1 MSNNDVTTQF
11 SAPLFT
17 FAGDAFDTD
26 FDIGLLSE
34 YLLDDEREQDD
45 NNNDNSNL
53 NITNNINNNVPYS
66 NNNNIY
72 NNQAFQLNNNNP
84 INIPPFA
91 GFGSEGSHSLTLY
104 HYFVLCS
111 ISIECVYIDMYDD
124 DDDDKS
130 KFTFDDKNADQVGKR
145 RYDNYA
151 ILCTNVHLTKLYVSL
166 IL

>member
-1 MSNNDVTTQF
+1 MSNSNNDIATQF
-11 SAPLFT
+11 AAPLFT

-53 NITNNINNNVPYS
+53 NINNTMNNVPYS
-66 NNNNIY
+66 DNNNIY
-72 NNQAFQLNNNNP
+72 NKQAFQLNYNNA

-104 HYFVLCS
+104 LYFV
-111 ISIECVYIDMYDD
+111 
-124 DDDDKS
+124 
-130 KFTFDDKNADQVGKR
+130 
-145 RYDNYA
+145 
-151 ILCTNVHLTKLYVSL
+151 
-166 IL
+166 